1 MKLDV
6 EVGLGPGHI
15 VLDEHLAP
23 TPQIFGPCLFWP
35 NGWLDQNAT
44 WPRRHC
50 VRWGPITPKRGD
62 ISPPTFLAHVLWPNC
77 QMDHDATWYRIRPWP
92 TSHCVTWGPSCP
104 PEKGAQPP
112 TQIFGPC
119 LLWPNG
125 RPSQLLLST
134 CNVCAFL
141 LCCIVSCIV
150 CMVQLEKHFSYY
162 HMGIHC
168 YCHEGNNVIVP
179 VFIPSVWV

>member
-6 EVGLGPGHI
+6 EVGLGHGHI

-62 ISPPTFLAHVLWPNC
+62 ISPPLFWPMFCGQIARWITMPLGTELGLGPHHIVLHEDLAAPQKRGHSPPPKFSARVFC
-77 QMDHDATWYRIRPWP
+77 GQMVAH
-92 TSHCVTWGPSCP
+92 
-104 PEKGAQPP
+104 
-112 TQIFGPC
+112 
-119 LLWPNG
+119 
-125 RPSQLLLST
+125 LS
-134 CNVCAFL
+134 
-141 LCCIVSCIV
+141 
-150 CMVQLEKHFSYY
+150 
-162 HMGIHC
+162 
-168 YCHEGNNVIVP
+168 YC
-179 VFIPSVWV
+179 